1 MCTGDFHHSCHGML
15 VFPRFCHSHHR
26 SVKVPRAEKS
36 APQTPANKEH
46 VGPFFL
52 ALAPVPGGRSF
63 CITTLGT
70 PSHGKSFLP
79 QHEETQQN
87 WRDKEEALQE
97 HGHEQ
102 EEHNRCP
109 FALNATK
116 IRSISV
122 VTSQRSATRKSVR
135 RRRKGKPVN
144 QKKKAYIAKDAW
156 RKNLEHGRRRNEHD
170 VAETRVHTVTHQRA
184 AMERARLFS
193 EN

>member
-1 MCTGDFHHSCHGML
+1 ML
-15 VFPRFCHSHHR
+15 AH
-26 SVKVPRAEKS
+26 
-36 APQTPANKEH
+36 
-46 VGPFFL
+46 FFL

-63 CITTLGT
+63 CITTPGT
-70 PSHGKSFLP
+70 PSHGKSFLT

-87 WRDKEEALQE
+87 WRDKEEAPQE

-116 IRSISV
+116 IRSI
-122 VTSQRSATRKSVR
+122 RKCCDESAECDKEECKT
-135 RRRKGKPVN
+135 
-144 QKKKAYIAKDAW
+144 QKEGQASESEKESLHAKDAW

-170 VAETRVHTVTHQRA
+170 VAETRVHTVAHQRA

-193 EN
+193 GD